1 MNVIVLVRVIRRNI
15 SIFLSVTLSKRNYIE
30 LIHYTVQPQ
39 LIGQKKKKRNLIRK
53 KKETKKEDTN
63 MNNIKKVI
71 IEKK

>member
-1 MNVIVLVRVIRRNI
+1 MESCECYCFIVRVIRRNI

-53 KKETKKEDTN
+53 KKKKQKRK
-63 MNNIKKVI
+63 IQI
-71 IEKK
+71 